1 MSGPPILACAAVFYL
16 FRQTFYPAE
25 PRMSGQYMSP
35 EGRDLL
41 VLLLREV
48 MERHGVSPRGTLA
61 DWSSWF
67 EWMMEQRR
75 VGFDHQVNQA
85 TVALL
90 LSLSSSSTLL
100 FQAES
105 LYRDEAHLSFFRDF
119 LASGYEYGLPLG
131 YINRLSVVDYMVQLQ
146 VSPDS

>member
-1 MSGPPILACAAVFYL
+1 
-16 FRQTFYPAE
+16 
-25 PRMSGQYMSP
+25 MSGQYMSP

-85 TVALL
+85 TEALL

-105 LYRDEAHLSFFRDF
+105 IYRDEAHLRFFRDF
-119 LASGYEYGLPLG
+119 LAMGYEYGLPLG

-146 VSPDS
+146 VSPGS